1 MTAFICLCTGAFW
14 LSTHINLNLYLTL
27 HRVAFL
33 RKHPLAPDQNR
44 RLPSEAFLEFQ
55 ATLSQFPATF
65 FLRLHFQQGEE
76 LMIHLLPVTFWI
88 TGLRCTC
95 APLRGR
101 AYLLVLSRFGLNVYS
116 LLLGLHAWTP
126 EGSKTFIASPASVF
140 AAFTQPH
147 HFLLHHTGDSPPGW
161 GRPSSSQVSAVESVW
176 FHPDKKMDSDSDSP
190 FNYSW
195 PSFPKMKIR
204 RRASKQGSSWD
215 LLPLLEPRQAS
226 SSSYLSFP
234 RCFAE
239 LFLMECMFIRVF
251 VKLSQYVFYSRPL
264 K

>member
-95 APLRGR
+95 APLG
-101 AYLLVLSRFGLNVYS
+101 AVLTS
-116 LLLGLHAWTP
+116 LYFLGLAWMFTASFSVYMP
-126 EGSKTFIASPASVF
+126 ERLKEAK
-140 AAFTQPH
+140 H
-147 HFLLHHTGDSPPGW
+147 
-161 GRPSSSQVSAVESVW
+161 
-176 FHPDKKMDSDSDSP
+176 
-190 FNYSW
+190 
-195 PSFPKMKIR
+195 
-204 RRASKQGSSWD
+204 
-215 LLPLLEPRQAS
+215 LLPLPPRCSQLSPSPITSFYITRETRLLAGDAPVLPKSLLS
-226 SSSYLSFP
+226 SLFDFIQTKRWILTRTRLLTTRGLPSPKWRFDGGRPNKVARGIFYLSWSRGRRLPLLTF
-234 RCFAE
+234 
-239 LFLMECMFIRVF
+239 LFLVALQNSFWWSAC
-251 VKLSQYVFYSRPL
+251 LYVSL
-264 K
+264 